1 MRELKLDL
9 NQCSRLMPMHILV
22 ARTGHIL
29 SAGPTLSK
37 LFPGVSLIG
46 KRFLEVFE
54 LARPRSVKSMDDLW
68 GLVAQKLYLRGRGEK
83 KIQLVGLAVPTEGS
97 VDLFLNLS
105 FGISVVDAVQ
115 SFELTSADF
124 AATDLTVE
132 MLYLVEAKGLAMSE
146 ISGLNE
152 RLQGEKNEAEELA
165 ATDTLTGLKNRRAMD
180 HYLARYIKSAK
191 PFTLTNMDLD
201 FFKNVNDTLGHAAG
215 DHVLLHVAD
224 VLREET
230 RDDDVVARVG
240 GDEFVILFKGLEREQ
255 RLENIAARLIQKLEI
270 PIPYKSKICNI
281 SCSLGSTISSH
292 YDELDAQTLLN
303 DADIALYASKNKG
316 RACHTIFSTI
326 PAAEVTRD
334 VVQER
339 EVR

>member
-1 MRELKLDL
+1 MGSL
-9 NQCSRLMPMHILV
+9 NFDFEQCSRLMPMHV
-22 ARTGHIL
+22 SVSRTGHIL

-37 LFPGVSLIG
+37 LFAETDLIG

-54 LARPRSVKSMDDLW
+54 MARPRAVKSMADLW
-68 GLVAQKLYLRGRGEK
+68 ELVGKKLYLRGRGGK
-83 KIQLVGLAVPTEGS
+83 KIQLVGLAVPMENAEG
-97 VDLFLNLS
+97 LLLNLS

-146 ISGLNE
+146 VSELNE

-180 HYLARYIKSAK
+180 HYLAKYIKAGK

-201 FFKNVNDTLGHAAG
+201 FFKTVNDNLGHAAG

-240 GDEFVILFKGLEREQ
+240 GDEFIILFKGLEVVD
-255 RLENIAARLIQKLEI
+255 RLEDIASRLIRKLEV
-270 PIPYKSKICNI
+270 PIPFKSEVCKI
-281 SCSLGSTISSH
+281 SCSLGSTISSN
-292 YDELDAQTLLN
+292 YDELIAETLLN
-303 DADIALYASKNKG
+303 DADVALYSSKNRG
-316 RACHTIFSTI
+316 RACHTLFADFAPSTT
-326 PAAEVTRD
+326 P
-334 VVQER
+334 
-339 EVR
+339 